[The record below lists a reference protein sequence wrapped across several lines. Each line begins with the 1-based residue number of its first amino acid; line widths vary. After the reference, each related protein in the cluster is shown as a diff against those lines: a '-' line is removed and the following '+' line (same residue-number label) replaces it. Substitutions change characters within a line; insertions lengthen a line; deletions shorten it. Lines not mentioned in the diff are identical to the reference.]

1 MEDNGICYDVHNENI
16 LNLRLHI
23 ITSFVKN
30 KLSGKIDIESSS
42 EGTKTIIIS
51 KN

>member
-16 LNLRLHI
+16 PNLGLYI

-30 KLSGKIDIESSS
+30 KLLDKIDIESSN
-42 EGTKTIIIS
+42 EGTKTIITF